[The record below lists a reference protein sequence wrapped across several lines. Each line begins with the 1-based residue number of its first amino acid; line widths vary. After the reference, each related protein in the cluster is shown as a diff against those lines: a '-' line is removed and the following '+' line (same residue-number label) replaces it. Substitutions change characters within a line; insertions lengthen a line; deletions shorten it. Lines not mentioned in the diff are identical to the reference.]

1 MGDPNRER
9 LKAAHYFAL
18 CLSIAFGVAGQLLM
32 KWAALGTTAP
42 VSAWVALPQLT
53 LALGIYSFGVLN
65 WIFALRG
72 VKLSVAYS
80 LSSLN
85 YVGILLGSHYWFG
98 EQISDLR
105 IGGVSLIFLGVM
117 CIVLLSKAP
126 RRRDRTV
133 RREGGG

>member
-1 MGDPNRER
+1 MRDPNRER
-9 LKAAHYFAL
+9 LKVIHYFAL
-18 CLSIAFGVAGQLLM
+18 YVSIAFGVAGQLLM
-32 KWAALGTTAP
+32 KWAALGTTAD

-53 LALGIYSFGVLN
+53 LALGVYSFGVLN

-85 YVGILLGSHYWFG
+85 YVGILLGSYYWFG

-105 IGGVSLIFLGVM
+105 IVGVSLVFLGVM
-117 CIVLLSKAP
+117 CIVAKSKAQ
-126 RRRDRTV
+126 RQRDCTGQRDGV
-133 RREGGG
+133 G